1 MVRAID
7 DIANDIRTLSAEEKG
22 ELLLTLMAEL
32 EAPSAGELGALVE
45 ELTTSVSS
53 VNQALDSAI
62 TRLDKLDETIE
73 RGQAEVRQSVRESG
87 EQWPFP
93 I

>member
-1 MVRAID
+1 
-7 DIANDIRTLSAEEKG
+7 
-22 ELLLTLMAEL
+22 LTLMAEL
-32 EAPSAGELGALVE
+32 DATSAGELGVLVK
-45 ELTTSVSS
+45 ELTTSVTS
-53 VNQALDSAI
+53 VNQAFDSAI

-73 RGQAEVRQSVRESG
+73 RGQAEVRQAVRESG